1 MVGRIFVVYNNHLKV
16 SQENFAE
23 IRLIYK
29 RKTEI
34 DSNSTFQQHQKI
46 ARINNIRRLPG
57 FFCLNVLT
65 LFISSIK
72 HISAIL
78 MHFHYHYYCFV
89 NKLHQNEYDL
99 QERNDFNFA
108 LDLRALQQIE
118 DKHFSHFAWFG
129 EPCRCWCTIN
139 IISYFIRLIFYITI
153 LVKIDVPAVLKN
165 VHDWNG
171 KYLSHDAYNNKIII
185 K

>member
-1 MVGRIFVVYNNHLKV
+1 MNSKSIIFMTIQYVFL
-16 SQENFAE
+16 
-23 IRLIYK
+23 
-29 RKTEI
+29 
-34 DSNSTFQQHQKI
+34 
-46 ARINNIRRLPG
+46 INNIRKLPG

-108 LDLRALQQIE
+108 LDLRALQSIE
-118 DKHFSHFAWFG
+118 DKNFAHFAWFG

-153 LVKIDVPAVLKN
+153 LVKIDVPAV
-165 VHDWNG
+165 
-171 KYLSHDAYNNKIII
+171 
-185 K
+185 